1 MLLVAAVV
9 VAIDTSF
16 AKLRLYKIP
25 EFIATGLLVAVLA
38 IVAWSAGVG

>member
-1 MLLVAAVV
+1 MLLVGGFVV
-9 VAIDTSF
+9 VIDTSF

-38 IVAWSAGVG
+38 VIAWTARLG